1 MYQSIKARIYPTDT
15 QAQKL
20 SQFFGCAR
28 WWWNRALHETTTT
41 YTETGKGLSREGLN
55 ALLPQLKC
63 EFPWL
68 GECHSQ
74 VLQSVTLN
82 LTKAFINFF
91 EKRAK
96 YPKFK
101 SKHGKQSIQYPQGT
115 KFVDNLIYLPKLGWV
130 KIKLH
135 RPLEGEVKTVT
146 ISKNLSGQ
154 YFAAILTEKEADAE
168 RNSLSQR
175 VAEVPDPMRLHQE
188 GENPNPTSQ
197 GKVIGIDLGIA
208 DFCTTS
214 TGSKYPNPR
223 HIKKHERNLKR
234 KQRKLSRKQKGSNS
248 RNKAR
253 KLVAR
258 VHQRISNSRIDFLHK
273 LSRKLVN
280 ENQVIVVEDLAVK
293 NMVRNHSLAQA
304 ISDCGWSSFV
314 GMLNYKCERSGK
326 ILVKVDRFFPSSK
339 TCSNCYHQVSFLPL
353 DVRNWTCPH
362 CGTHHDRDVNAA
374 QNIKA
379 EGLRLLSLGTSETA
393 DGGEVRPTRGR
404 KTSMRRSPVKSEAPS
419 SHMSASARLSR
430 AG

>member
-1 MYQSIKARIYPTDT
+1 MYQSVKARIYPTD
-15 QAQKL
+15 AQSSKL

-28 WWWNRALHETTTT
+28 WWWNRALNETTTT
-41 YTETGKGLSREGLN
+41 YAQTGKGLSREGLN
-55 ALLPQLKC
+55 ALLPALKK
-63 EFPWL
+63 EFDWL
-68 GECHSQ
+68 SECHSQ

-96 YPKFK
+96 YPNFK

-130 KIKLH
+130 KISLH
-135 RPLEGEVKTVT
+135 RPLDGEVKTVT
-146 ISKNLSGQ
+146 ISKNPSGQ
-154 YFAAILTEKEADAE
+154 YFAAILTEQKGVYPAPS
-168 RNSLSQR
+168 R
-175 VAEVPDPMRLHQE
+175 E
-188 GENPNPTSQ
+188 GNA
-197 GKVIGIDLGIA
+197 IGIDLGIT
-208 DFCTTS
+208 DFAIAS

-223 HIKKHERNLKR
+223 HIKKHESNLKR
-234 KQRKLSRKQKGSNS
+234 KQRKLSRKVKGSNS

-258 VHQRISNSRIDFLHK
+258 VHQRISNSRQDFLHK
-273 LSRKLVN
+273 LSAKLVN

-293 NMVRNHSLAQA
+293 NMVRNHCLAKA

-339 TCSNCYHQVSFLPL
+339 TCSNCYHRISSLPL
-353 DVRNWTCPH
+353 DVRQWTCSS

-374 QNIKA
+374 QNLKA
-379 EGLRLLSLGTSETA
+379 EGLRILSLGTSETA
-393 DGGEVRPTRGR
+393 DGGNVRPSRGR
-404 KTSMRRSPVKSEAPS
+404 KTSVRRSPSKSEARS
-419 SHMSASARLSR
+419 LSV
-430 AG
+430 G